1 MIVELTTTPPKQA
14 AVAPAVAC
22 PVVPLDWSWVSWA
35 KVVVVVVVDC
45 EVDWGVDWGADWVVD
60 CEVEVDTTGSIALWQ
75 IHWFA
80 FVEFILY
87 PVFHRFQAEALL
99 HWIQFVSAH
108 VPVIVIVIPGEI
120 TMFCEAILIEAVAV
134 TEVVADGTTP
144 AKYWLES
151 VYVSHDAVVVM
162 LIVAV
167 AADPSEQ

>member
-1 MIVELTTTPPKQA
+1 MIVELTATPPKQA

-35 KVVVVVVVDC
+35 NVVVAVVVVVVVVFVC
-45 EVDWGVDWGADWVVD
+45 EDEAGELCWED
-60 CEVEVDTTGSIALWQ
+60 GSIALWQ

-87 PVFHRFQAEALL
+87 PVFHRSQAEALL

-151 VYVSHDAVVVM
+151 V
-162 LIVAV
+162 
-167 AADPSEQ
+167 

>member
-1 MIVELTTTPPKQA
+1 MIVELTATPPKQA

-22 PVVPLDWSWVSWA
+22 PVVALDWPWVSWA
-35 KVVVVVVVDC
+35 KVVVVVDC
-45 EVDWGVDWGADWVVD
+45 EVDWGVD
-60 CEVEVDTTGSIALWQ
+60 CEVEVDTTGSITLWQ

-87 PVFHRFQAEALL
+87 PVFHRSQAEALL

-120 TMFCEAILIEAVAV
+120 TMLCEAILIEAVAV

-162 LIVAV
+162 LIAAV